1 MARLKSGM
9 MVWAMGTLIVLQVM
23 SLKAQD
29 PLRVMIERANMAQ
42 LTSMEFDFSS
52 DEIPEA
58 LQGDWLRSDSLL
70 RLNLPNATVYF
81 DGAYRIVVD
90 HEMEEITV
98 NTDPSNRL
106 ADLINGWQTEFN
118 QAKLSNIGQQINHN
132 GKTVQFILVEPQTG
146 HVTKAIIGIHPSSGK
161 LFSYESWSEK
171 DGHQLL
177 RVKQSSDLAIPPVD
191 VKFLR
196 ADHPENY
203 LFTAPRS
210 YQL

>member
-9 MVWAMGTLIVLQVM
+9 MAWVTGTLIVLQAM

-42 LTSMEFDFSS
+42 LTSMEFELSS
-52 DEIPEA
+52 DAIPEA
-58 LQGDWLRSDSLL
+58 LHGDWLRSDSLL

-98 NTDPSNRL
+98 NADPSNRL

-118 QAKLSNIGQQINHN
+118 KATLSNIGQRINHS
-132 GKTVQFILVEPQTG
+132 GKTVQFVLVEPQAG
-146 HVTKAIIGIHPSSGK
+146 HITKAIIGIHPRSGK
-161 LFSYESWSEK
+161 LSSYESWSEK

-177 RVKQSSDLAIPPVD
+177 RVKQSSDRAIPLVE

-196 ADHPENY
+196 ANHPEQY

>member
-9 MVWAMGTLIVLQVM
+9 MAWAMGTLIVLQVM

-29 PLRVMIERANMAQ
+29 PLRAMIERANMAQ
-42 LTSMEFDFSS
+42 LTSMEFELSS
-52 DEIPEA
+52 DAIPEI
-58 LQGDWLRSDSLL
+58 LQGDWFRSDSLL
-70 RLNLPNATVYF
+70 RLNLPHATVYF
-81 DGAYRIVVD
+81 DGTYRIVVD

-98 NTDPSNRL
+98 NADPSNRL
-106 ADLINGWQTEFN
+106 ADLINSWQTAFS
-118 QAKLSNIGQQINHN
+118 QATLSNIGQRINHN
-132 GKTVQFILVEPQTG
+132 GEAVQFVLVEPQAG
-146 HVTKAIIGIHPSSGK
+146 HVTKAIIGIHLSSGK
-161 LFSYESWSEK
+161 LTSYESWSEK

>member
-1 MARLKSGM
+1 MMAW
-9 MVWAMGTLIVLQVM
+9 VMGTLIVLQAIN
-23 SLKAQD
+23 LKAQD

-118 QAKLSNIGQQINHN
+118 QATLSNIGQQINHN
-132 GKTVQFILVEPQTG
+132 RKTVQFILVEPQTG

-177 RVKQSSDLAIPPVD
+177 RVTQSSDLAIPPVD

-196 ADHPENY
+196 ANHPEPY